1 MIQEIAPK
9 KFDNAY
15 HAKSPKPDDFVLV
28 FRGHGKPDD
37 RILCRIEDGKII
49 LPTYSELG
57 CEKHLLQYLFSI
69 DETCYFLYMPGDL
82 SAGLFISDI
91 FSFSYEPIRSLRR
104 NDPVYTCFAGMTG
117 YHLYV
122 WYRDNVFCGRC
133 GVKTVHDKKER
144 MKRCPH
150 CGNLIFPKI
159 APAVIIGLIH
169 EDSILISTYADR
181 PYKGRA
187 LLAGFC
193 EIGETPEQ
201 TVVREVQEEVGLR
214 VKNIP
219 YFDSQPWGFDSNLLL
234 GYYCEVDGGTS
245 ITMDETELATARF
258 VKRDKIEED
267 KKLLSLTATMIDRFR
282 KGLE

>member
-1 MIQEIAPK
+1 M
-9 KFDNAY
+9 
-15 HAKSPKPDDFVLV
+15 
-28 FRGHGKPDD
+28 
-37 RILCRIEDGKII
+37 
-49 LPTYSELG
+49 
-57 CEKHLLQYLFSI
+57 
-69 DETCYFLYMPGDL
+69 
-82 SAGLFISDI
+82 
-91 FSFSYEPIRSLRR
+91 
-104 NDPVYTCFAGMTG
+104 
-117 YHLYV
+117 YV

-133 GVKTVHDKKER
+133 GAKTVHDKKER

-159 APAVIIGLIH
+159 APAVIIGLIY

-214 VKNIP
+214 VKNIR

-234 GYYCEVDGGTS
+234 GYYCEVDGATS
-245 ITMDETELATARF
+245 ITMDETELATAHF

-267 KKLLSLTATMIDRFR
+267 KNLLSLTATMIDRFR

>member
-37 RILCRIEDGKII
+37 RILCRIEDGKIV

-133 GVKTVHDKKER
+133 GAKTVHDKK
-144 MKRCPH
+144 
-150 CGNLIFPKI
+150 
-159 APAVIIGLIH
+159 
-169 EDSILISTYADR
+169 
-181 PYKGRA
+181 
-187 LLAGFC
+187 
-193 EIGETPEQ
+193 EQ

-214 VKNIP
+214 VKNIR

-267 KKLLSLTATMIDRFR
+267 KNLLSLTATMIDRFR

>member
-133 GVKTVHDKKER
+133 GVKTVHDKKGHAVQGYGLKQVRQSPDNADEAFDQSGGLGEND
-144 MKRCPH
+144 PH
-150 CGNLIFPKI
+150 
-159 APAVIIGLIH
+159 A
-169 EDSILISTYADR
+169 ADYGDAGAR
-181 PYKGRA
+181 HSQEAAQGQGRKQDDPDKVLVVLYPLRA
-187 LLAGFC
+187 LLDDAGSAFH
-193 EIGETPEQ
+193 Q
-201 TVVREVQEEVGLR
+201 VVDYRKQRASRRFRDVVE
-214 VKNIP
+214 
-219 YFDSQPWGFDSNLLL
+219 LLL
-234 GYYCEVDGGTS
+234 EP
-245 ITMDETELATARF
+245 F
-258 VKRDKIEED
+258 
-267 KKLLSLTATMIDRFR
+267 KLLRLCLVHGGRHF
-282 KGLE
+282 

>member
-37 RILCRIEDGKII
+37 RILCRIEDGKIV

-104 NDPVYTCFAGMTG
+104 NAPVYTCFAGMTG

-133 GVKTVHDKKER
+133 GTKTVHDKKER

-214 VKNIP
+214 VKNIR

-234 GYYCEVDGGTS
+234 GYYSRDGGNFR
-245 ITMDETELATARF
+245 LQ
-258 VKRDKIEED
+258 
-267 KKLLSLTATMIDRFR
+267 LTNNLCNGA
-282 KGLE
+282 LCC

>member
-37 RILCRIEDGKII
+37 RILCRIEDGKIV

-133 GVKTVHDKKER
+133 GAKTVHDKKGADEEVPALW
-144 MKRCPH
+144 K
-150 CGNLIFPKI
+150 FDFSKI

-169 EDSILISTYADR
+169 EDSILISTYAGR

-214 VKNIP
+214 VKIFVILTAGRGDLIRIF
-219 YFDSQPWGFDSNLLL
+219 YLVITAKWMAVLRLQWTKRNLQRH
-234 GYYCEVDGGTS
+234 
-245 ITMDETELATARF
+245 A
-258 VKRDKIEED
+258 
-267 KKLLSLTATMIDRFR
+267 LLSGIKLKKIKIF
-282 KGLE
+282 

>member
-37 RILCRIEDGKII
+37 KVLCRIEDGKIVF
-49 LPTYSELG
+49 PTCSELG

-82 SAGLFISDI
+82 SAGLFISDF

-104 NDPVYTCFAGMTG
+104 NAPVYTCFAGMTG

-133 GVKTVHDKKER
+133 GAKTVHDKKER

-159 APAVIIGLIH
+159 APAVIIGLIY

-214 VKNIP
+214 VKNIR

-267 KKLLSLTATMIDRFR
+267 KNLVSLTATMIDRFR

>member
-37 RILCRIEDGKII
+37 RILCRIEDGKIV

-104 NDPVYTCFAGMTG
+104 NAPVYTCFAGMTG

-133 GVKTVHDKKER
+133 GTKTVHDKKER

-150 CGNLIFPKI
+150 CGNLIFQRLPQ
-159 APAVIIGLIH
+159 
-169 EDSILISTYADR
+169 R
-181 PYKGRA
+181 
-187 LLAGFC
+187 
-193 EIGETPEQ
+193 
-201 TVVREVQEEVGLR
+201 
-214 VKNIP
+214 
-219 YFDSQPWGFDSNLLL
+219 
-234 GYYCEVDGGTS
+234 
-245 ITMDETELATARF
+245 
-258 VKRDKIEED
+258 
-267 KKLLSLTATMIDRFR
+267 
-282 KGLE
+282 

>member
-91 FSFSYEPIRSLRR
+91 FSFSY
-104 NDPVYTCFAGMTG
+104 
-117 YHLYV
+117 
-122 WYRDNVFCGRC
+122 
-133 GVKTVHDKKER
+133 
-144 MKRCPH
+144 
-150 CGNLIFPKI
+150 
-159 APAVIIGLIH
+159 
-169 EDSILISTYADR
+169 
-181 PYKGRA
+181 
-187 LLAGFC
+187 
-193 EIGETPEQ
+193 
-201 TVVREVQEEVGLR
+201 
-214 VKNIP
+214 
-219 YFDSQPWGFDSNLLL
+219 
-234 GYYCEVDGGTS
+234 
-245 ITMDETELATARF
+245 
-258 VKRDKIEED
+258 
-267 KKLLSLTATMIDRFR
+267 
-282 KGLE
+282 

>member
-37 RILCRIEDGKII
+37 RILCRIEDGKIV

-69 DETCYFLYMPGDL
+69 DETCYFLYMLGDL

-122 WYRDNVFCGRC
+122 
-133 GVKTVHDKKER
+133 
-144 MKRCPH
+144 
-150 CGNLIFPKI
+150 
-159 APAVIIGLIH
+159 
-169 EDSILISTYADR
+169 
-181 PYKGRA
+181 
-187 LLAGFC
+187 
-193 EIGETPEQ
+193 
-201 TVVREVQEEVGLR
+201 
-214 VKNIP
+214 
-219 YFDSQPWGFDSNLLL
+219 
-234 GYYCEVDGGTS
+234 
-245 ITMDETELATARF
+245 
-258 VKRDKIEED
+258 
-267 KKLLSLTATMIDRFR
+267 
-282 KGLE
+282 